1 MCTDNNIE
9 NNIDKIN
16 IEENLQGN
24 FSKEDYFFMAE
35 AVNEARIA
43 RFIEEVPVGAVVVY
57 DGKIIGRGHNLTY
70 KGKSALKHA
79 ELMAIG
85 EASAWMDDFRLEE
98 CTMYVTMEPCSM
110 CAGAIINSRI
120 DRLVVA
126 LRDHKRGACGSNTNV
141 CGDRSQLHYVD
152 AEFGLMEEEA
162 LFEIQTFFRYLR
174 QKKKNKSNK

>member
-1 MCTDNNIE
+1 MCKDNNIE
-9 NNIDKIN
+9 NNIDRIKTQEISPN
-16 IEENLQGN
+16 T

-120 DRLVVA
+120 ERLVVA

-141 CGDRSQLHYVD
+141 CGDRSQLHFVD

-174 QKKKNKSNK
+174 QKKKNKSKK